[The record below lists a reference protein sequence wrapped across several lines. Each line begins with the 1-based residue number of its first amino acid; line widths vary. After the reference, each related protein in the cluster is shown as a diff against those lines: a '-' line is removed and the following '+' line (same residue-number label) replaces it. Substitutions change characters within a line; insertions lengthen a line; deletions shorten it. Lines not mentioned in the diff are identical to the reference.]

1 MMLCIGDVLSREAL
15 DELTR
20 SLQAAEFESGATTAG
35 WAAREVKHNLQLP
48 QGSPLRLRIQKLV
61 EQALQGNETFV
72 SAALPRAQS
81 EVLVSRTA
89 AGGACSL
96 RTAAGGGYGTHVD
109 NAVMGR
115 PVVRTDLAFTLFLS
129 QPQDYGGGELVID
142 EPQGEQTFKLPAGQ
156 MVLYPATTLHR
167 VNPVTHGVR
176 HVVAGW
182 VQSLVRDPRLREMLF
197 ELDLAR
203 REVFATAPHSRAF
216 ELINKSYSNLLRLH
230 AEV

>member
-89 AGGACSL
+89 AGG
-96 RTAAGGGYGTHVD
+96 GYGNHVD

-167 VNPVTHGVR
+167 VNPVSHGVR

>member
-20 SLQAAEFESGATTAG
+20 SLQAAEFERGAATAG

-48 QGSPLRLRIQKLV
+48 QGSRLRLRIQMLV

-89 AGGACSL
+89 AGG
-96 RTAAGGGYGTHVD
+96 GYGNHVD

>member
-35 WAAREVKHNLQLP
+35 WTAREVKHNLQLP

-89 AGGACSL
+89 AGG
-96 RTAAGGGYGTHVD
+96 GYGNHVD

>member
-35 WAAREVKHNLQLP
+35 WAAREVKNNLQLP

-81 EVLVSRTA
+81 DVLVSRTA
-89 AGGACSL
+89 AGG
-96 RTAAGGGYGTHVD
+96 GYGNHVD

-129 QPQDYGGGELVID
+129 QPQNYGGGELVID
-142 EPQGEQTFKLPAGQ
+142 ELQGEQTFKLPARQ

>member
-1 MMLCIGDVLSREAL
+1 MMLCIGDVLSLEVL
-15 DELTR
+15 NELTG

-35 WAAREVKHNLQLP
+35 WAAREVKNNLQLP

-89 AGGACSL
+89 AGG
-96 RTAAGGGYGTHVD
+96 GYGNHVD

-115 PVVRTDLAFTLFLS
+115 PVVRTDLAYTLFLS

-182 VQSLVRDPRLREMLF
+182 VQSLVRDQRLREMLF

-203 REVFATAPHSRAF
+203 REVFAAAPHSRAF

>member
-20 SLQAAEFESGATTAG
+20 SLQAAEFESGAATAG

-89 AGGACSL
+89 AGG
-96 RTAAGGGYGTHVD
+96 GYGNHVD

-167 VNPVTHGVR
+167 VNPVTYGVR

>member
-35 WAAREVKHNLQLP
+35 WAAREVKNNLQLP

-81 EVLVSRTA
+81 DVLVSRTA
-89 AGGACSL
+89 AGG
-96 RTAAGGGYGTHVD
+96 GYGNHVD

-142 EPQGEQTFKLPAGQ
+142 ELQGEQTFKLPAGQ

>member
-1 MMLCIGDVLSREAL
+1 MILCIGDVLPGEVLEEIMRAL
-15 DELTR
+15 P
-20 SLQAAEFESGATTAG
+20 AAEFDSGAATAG
-35 WAAREVKHNLQLP
+35 WAAREVKNNLQLP

-61 EQALQGNETFV
+61 EEALQGNETFV

-89 AGGACSL
+89 AGG
-96 RTAAGGGYGTHVD
+96 GYGNHVD

-115 PVVRTDLAFTLFLS
+115 PAVRTDMAFTLFLS
-129 QPQDYGGGELVID
+129 RPQDYDGGELVID
-142 EPQGEQTFKLPAGQ
+142 EPQGEQTFKLIAGQ

-167 VNPVTHGVR
+167 VNPVTRGVR

>member
-81 EVLVSRTA
+81 KVLVSRTA
-89 AGGACSL
+89 AGG
-96 RTAAGGGYGTHVD
+96 GYGNHVD